1 MFIITFPQAKDF
13 IACILHLGITA
24 CKVRIPFGASLSN
37 ATQLV
42 KFMLSLHIEFNVTNF
57 GSRLT
62 VNYPLF

>member
-1 MFIITFPQAKDF
+1 
-13 IACILHLGITA
+13 LHLGITA

-42 KFMLSLHIEFNVTNF
+42 KFMLSLHIELNVTNF